1 MSSVEAGSV
10 QVRLTADTQGAMKG
24 FNDVVNT
31 LKRIEAQAY
40 ETQKV
45 MTNAIGKAT
54 GAIIANMKNM
64 NTVSTTTQTR
74 MQKDLVKTNKFVKDL
89 SIRFNQ
95 AYRTLFNIKTIAVV
109 ALGGMLKS
117 LSDVTAEAERMKASL
132 NVMTGGRGEETF
144 TALSSF
150 AARTN
155 VTTAEAVKQYTQ
167 LRAVGLQPTIED
179 METLLDLTNAF
190 GGSQAVFQRISKA
203 LGDIQAKGKLMGE
216 EVRQLTNIG
225 VPIRAIL
232 LESGLLAENMIDQI
246 GKANISATKVIQA
259 IFDYTKKNFK
269 GITQE
274 IMQTWAGTVERL
286 QDTWWRWRRV
296 VAETGF
302 IDVLKQGVDN
312 LISSN
317 NMWLSTLES
326 IGQQLKTITNIVISD
341 KMSGSLAAIYGIVK
355 GIEVAVKG
363 VATVFQTLFDVME
376 TTVYTITDSILSA
389 GSKLNYL
396 KIFFTE
402 GKDAADKF
410 AESQKR
416 IKNTFDDMLNKEQSS
431 RISSIWEGTKFNP
444 NDVSDKTKEILGVSK
459 EAEEVLNKLSKGM
472 QATPMTVFED
482 LNKKIAATA
491 QSATPK
497 IEKMRNSLKE
507 LKDEYS
513 SYFAKGGGNDTVLAS
528 LQEAMRTAIDP
539 KQKEDIRLQ
548 IVEYQKLTE
557 VMKENAKVAFSSME
571 QDIAK
576 EQAKSL
582 RESVGLFSQ
591 IEKKYDKIVGLQ
603 QTETQ
608 VTAKQVEE
616 WGKQLNQLSLKKPQL
631 IQDIQVAREQL
642 DLIKIKL
649 EEPWTNK
656 LADGFK
662 LASEQL
668 MDLGSS
674 MEGLAK
680 NITSTLTDAFT
691 EFFDKGKTDWFSF
704 LQTIRQMILKTL
716 VEQTISGPLAN
727 AMSMAIKGIGSYF
740 GGTPT
745 IDASGQGVTG
755 GNVSFTDASYIP
767 ASPHADGGWIN
778 EPVYGYGAKS
788 GRAYSFAE
796 RGSEY
801 VSSTSSSKAM
811 GGGSDVTVNIYGGD
825 ENTRV
830 RQKEGQNG
838 PEIDIYL
845 DKKMAQLVSGGSATA
860 KALRASYGL
869 TQRRV

>member
-31 LKRIEAQAY
+31 LKRIEAQSY
-40 ETQKV
+40 KTQEA
-45 MTNAIGKAT
+45 MTRAIGQAT
-54 GAIIANMKNM
+54 GAVIANMRNM
-64 NTVSTTTQTR
+64 GTISRTTQTR
-74 MQKDLVKTNKFVKDL
+74 MQKDLVRTNKFVKDL

-274 IMQTWAGTVERL
+274 IMKTWAGTVERL

-302 IDVLKQGVDN
+302 FDILKGQIDSIVNTNDGWARVLERVGHLLGELTKGVFSFGSALDTNFGILNSFLGILEAVALTLKSVWYVIRDIIDN
-312 LISSN
+312 IGGGLARGLTKIVGGVKVALGDMSVDEWQK
-317 NMWLSTLES
+317 MMDTLEGR
-326 IGQQLKTITNIVISD
+326 IEEYKQKQQ
-341 KMSGSLAAIYGIVK
+341 
-355 GIEVAVKG
+355 
-363 VATVFQTLFDVME
+363 
-376 TTVYTITDSILSA
+376 DSRWNEGLIKSWEDIFRA
-389 GSKLNYL
+389 DPSEKSK
-396 KIFFTE
+396 
-402 GKDAADKF
+402 
-410 AESQKR
+410 Q
-416 IKNTFDDMLNKEQSS
+416 
-431 RISSIWEGTKFNP
+431 
-444 NDVSDKTKEILGVSK
+444 ILGTSK
-459 EAEEVLNKLSKGM
+459 ELEEVLNKLSKGM
-472 QATPMTVFED
+472 QVTPMTMFEE
-482 LNKKIAATA
+482 LNKKITSAA

-497 IEKMRNSLKE
+497 IEKMRNRLKD

-513 SYFAKGGGNDTVLAS
+513 SYFAKGGGNDTVLAN

-539 KQKEDIRLQ
+539 KQKEDLRLQ
-548 IVEYQKLTE
+548 IEEYKRLTE

-571 QDIAK
+571 KDIAK

-582 RESVGLFSQ
+582 RESVGLFTQ
-591 IEKKYDKIVGLQ
+591 IEKKYDKIVGLR

-608 VTAKQVEE
+608 VTVKQVEE
-616 WGKQLNQLSLKKPQL
+616 WGKQLNQLGLKKPQL
-631 IQDIQVAREQL
+631 MEDIKVAREQL
-642 DLIKIKL
+642 DLIKVKL

-668 MDLGSS
+668 LDLGSS

-691 EFFDKGKTDWFSF
+691 EFFDKGETDWFSF

-745 IDASGQGVTG
+745 INASGQGVTG
-755 GNVSFTDASYIP
+755 GNVSFTNASYPIS
-767 ASPHADGGWIN
+767 AHADGGWIN

-811 GGGSDVTVNIYGGD
+811 GNGSDVTVNIYGGD

-830 RQKEGQNG
+830 KQKQGQNG

>member
-31 LKRIEAQAY
+31 LKRIEAQSY
-40 ETQKV
+40 KTQEA
-45 MTNAIGKAT
+45 MTRAIGQAT
-54 GAIIANMKNM
+54 SAVIANMRNM
-64 NTVSTTTQTR
+64 DTTSRTTQAR
-74 MQKDLVKTNKFVKDL
+74 MQKDLVRTNKFVKDL

-232 LESGLLAENMIDQI
+232 LESGLLAENMVDQI

-302 IDVLKQGVDN
+302 IDTLKEQIDSMINTNTGWARVLERVGSLLGELTKG
-312 LISSN
+312 IFSFGSSLDSN
-317 NMWLSTLES
+317 FGILNSFLGMLQT
-326 IGQQLKTITNIVISD
+326 IGLALKTIWYVIRDVVDHIGGAFTQGLAGFVGLGKVLFGDMSFD
-341 KMSGSLAAIYGIVK
+341 EYTKMLG
-355 GIEVAVKG
+355 E
-363 VATVFQTLFDVME
+363 
-376 TTVYTITDSILSA
+376 LSA
-389 GSKLNYL
+389 KTDEYRQKQQDMRWGSGL
-396 KIFFTE
+396 
-402 GKDAADKF
+402 
-410 AESQKR
+410 
-416 IKNTFDDMLNKEQSS
+416 KEQFEDILRS
-431 RISSIWEGTKFNP
+431 NP
-444 NDVSDKTKEILGVSK
+444 TEKTKEILGTSK
-459 EAEEVLNKLSKGM
+459 ELEEVLNKLSKGM
-472 QATPMTVFED
+472 QATPMTMFEE
-482 LNKKIAATA
+482 LNKKITSTA

-497 IEKMRNSLKE
+497 IEKMRTRLKE

-513 SYFAKGGGNDTVLAS
+513 SYFAKGGGNDIVLAS

-539 KQKEDIRLQ
+539 KQKEDLRLQ
-548 IVEYQKLTE
+548 IEEYKRLTE

-571 QDIAK
+571 KDIAK

-582 RESVGLFSQ
+582 RESVGLFAQ
-591 IEKKYDKIVGLQ
+591 IEKKYDKIVGLR

-608 VTAKQVEE
+608 VTVKQVEE
-616 WGKQLNQLSLKKPQL
+616 WGKQLNQLGLKKPQL
-631 IQDIQVAREQL
+631 MEDIKIAKEQL
-642 DLIKIKL
+642 DLIKAKL

-668 MDLGSS
+668 LDLGSS

-691 EFFDKGKTDWFSF
+691 EFFDKGETDWFSF

-740 GGTPT
+740 
-745 IDASGQGVTG
+745 SGSMGVTNVTDTASSG
-755 GNVSFTDASYIP
+755 GNVTFTNASYPIS
-767 ASPHADGGWIN
+767 AHADGGWIN

-811 GGGSDVTVNIYGGD
+811 GNGSDVTVNIYGGD

-830 RQKEGQNG
+830 KQKQGQNG

>member
-24 FNDVVNT
+24 FDDVIKE
-31 LKRIEAQAY
+31 LRRIEAQSY
-40 ETQKV
+40 KTQKA
-45 MTNAIGKAT
+45 MTNAIGQAT
-54 GAIIANMKNM
+54 GAIIANLKNM
-64 NTVSTTTQTR
+64 NTTSTATHTR
-74 MQKDLVKTNKFVKDL
+74 MQKDLVRTNKFVKDL

-190 GGSQAVFQRISKA
+190 GGSQAVFQRITKA

-269 GITQE
+269 DITQE
-274 IMQTWAGTVERL
+274 IMKTWAGTVERL
-286 QDTWWRWRRV
+286 QDTWWRWKRV

-302 IDVLKQGVDN
+302 FDSLKEQIDSMINTNTGWARVLERVGSLLGELTKGIFSFGESLD
-312 LISSN
+312 SN
-317 NMWLSTLES
+317 FGILNTFLGILEMVALA
-326 IGQQLKTITNIVISD
+326 LKTVWYALRDIIDNIGGGLTKGLAGITGIG
-341 KMSGSLAAIYGIVK
+341 KMLLGDMSIDEWQK
-355 GIEVAVKG
+355 MMD
-363 VATVFQTLFDVME
+363 TLDARTEEYKQKQQDSRWNEGLIKSWEDIFR
-376 TTVYTITDSILSA
+376 TDPS
-389 GSKLNYL
+389 
-396 KIFFTE
+396 E
-402 GKDAADKF
+402 
-410 AESQKR
+410 
-416 IKNTFDDMLNKEQSS
+416 
-431 RISSIWEGTKFNP
+431 
-444 NDVSDKTKEILGVSK
+444 KTKQILGTSK
-459 EAEEVLNKLSKGM
+459 ELEAVLNKLSKGM
-472 QATPMTVFED
+472 QATPMTMFEE
-482 LNKKIAATA
+482 LNKKITSTA

-497 IEKMRNSLKE
+497 IEKMRTSLKE

-513 SYFAKGGGNDTVLAS
+513 SYFAKGGGNDTVLAN

-539 KQKEDIRLQ
+539 TQKEDIRLQ
-548 IVEYQKLTE
+548 IKEYERLTE

-571 QDIAK
+571 KDIAK

-582 RESVGLFSQ
+582 RESVGLFAQ
-591 IEKKYDKIVGLQ
+591 IEKKYDKIVGLH

-608 VTAKQVEE
+608 VTSKQVEE
-616 WGKQLNQLSLKKPQL
+616 WAKQLNQLGLKKPQL
-631 IQDIQVAREQL
+631 MEDINTAKEQL
-642 DLIKIKL
+642 ESIKVKL

-668 MDLGSS
+668 TDLEKGMHS
-674 MEGLAK
+674 LAT
-680 NITSTLTDAFT
+680 NATSALTDAFT
-691 EFFDKGKTDWFSF
+691 EFFDKGKTDWLSF

-740 GGTPT
+740 GGSMGATNTTGTAP
-745 IDASGQGVTG
+745 SG
-755 GNVSFTDASYIP
+755 GNVTFTNASYPI
-767 ASPHADGGWIN
+767 AAHADGGWIN

-811 GGGSDVTVNIYGGD
+811 GNGSDVTVNIYGGD

-830 RQKEGQNG
+830 KQKQGQNG

>member
-24 FNDVVNT
+24 FDDVIKE
-31 LKRIEAQAY
+31 LRRIEAQSY
-40 ETQKV
+40 KTQKA
-45 MTNAIGKAT
+45 MTNAIGQAT
-54 GAIIANMKNM
+54 GAIIANLKNM
-64 NTVSTTTQTR
+64 NTTSTATHTR
-74 MQKDLVKTNKFVKDL
+74 MQKDLARTNKFVKDL

-95 AYRTLFNIKTIAVV
+95 AYRTLFNIKTIVVV

-259 IFDYTKKNFK
+259 IFDYTRKNFK

-274 IMQTWAGTVERL
+274 IMKTWAGTVERL
-286 QDTWWRWRRV
+286 QDTWWRWSRV
-296 VAETGF
+296 ISETGF
-302 IDVLKQGVDN
+302 FDAVKEQVENIIAPNDTFARTLERTGHSFALLTKAAGDFFKAIEGEMWLNIASSIFEVLSLAIYEVVKALTVLKAEFKAAGEMFGGTLGALALKLTTD
-312 LISSN
+312 IS
-317 NMWLSTLES
+317 WEDA
-326 IGQQLKTITNIVISD
+326 LK
-341 KMSGSLAAIYGIVK
+341 IVK
-355 GIEVAVKG
+355 EIGEEAEKNVLDTLVQSIKDINTEVDKL
-363 VATVFQTLFDVME
+363 TK
-376 TTVYTITDSILSA
+376 TDP
-389 GSKLNYL
+389 SK
-396 KIFFTE
+396 
-402 GKDAADKF
+402 
-410 AESQKR
+410 
-416 IKNTFDDMLNKEQSS
+416 
-431 RISSIWEGTKFNP
+431 
-444 NDVSDKTKEILGVSK
+444 KTKQILGTSK
-459 EAEEVLNKLSKGM
+459 ELEEVLNKLSKGM
-472 QATPMTVFED
+472 QATPMTMFEE
-482 LNKKIAATA
+482 LNKKITSIA

-497 IEKMRNSLKE
+497 IEKMRTSLKE

-513 SYFAKGGGNDTVLAS
+513 SYFAKGGGNDTVLAN

-539 KQKEDIRLQ
+539 TQKEDIRLQ
-548 IVEYQKLTE
+548 IKEYERLTE

-571 QDIAK
+571 KDIAK

-582 RESVGLFSQ
+582 RESVGLFAQ
-591 IEKKYDKIVGLQ
+591 IEKKYDKIVGLH

-608 VTAKQVEE
+608 VTSKQVEE
-616 WGKQLNQLSLKKPQL
+616 WAKQLNQLSLKKPQL
-631 IQDIQVAREQL
+631 IEDIKVAKEQL
-642 DLIKIKL
+642 ESIKVKL

-668 MDLGSS
+668 TDLEKGMHS
-674 MEGLAK
+674 LA
-680 NITSTLTDAFT
+680 NNATSALTDAFT
-691 EFFDKGKTDWFSF
+691 EFFDKGKTDWSSF

-727 AMSMAIKGIGSYF
+727 AMSMAIRGIGSYF
-740 GGTPT
+740 GSSMGVPNTTGTAP
-745 IDASGQGVTG
+745 SG
-755 GNVSFTDASYIP
+755 GNVTFTNASYPIS
-767 ASPHADGGWIN
+767 AHADGGWIN

-811 GGGSDVTVNIYGGD
+811 GNGSDVTVNIYGGD

-830 RQKEGQNG
+830 KQKQGQNG

>member
-31 LKRIEAQAY
+31 LKRIEAQSY
-40 ETQKV
+40 KTQEA
-45 MTNAIGKAT
+45 MTRAIGQAT
-54 GAIIANMKNM
+54 GAVIANMRNM
-64 NTVSTTTQTR
+64 DTTSRTTQAR
-74 MQKDLVKTNKFVKDL
+74 MQKDLVRTNKFVKDL

-274 IMQTWAGTVERL
+274 IMKTWAGTVERL
-286 QDTWWRWRRV
+286 QDTWWRWSRV
-296 VAETGF
+296 ISETGF
-302 IDVLKQGVDN
+302 FDAVKEQVENIIAPNDMFARTLERTGHSFALLTKAAGDFFKAIEGGMWVNVASSVFEVLSLAIYEVVKALTVLKAEFKAAGEIFGGTLGALALKLTTD
-312 LISSN
+312 IS
-317 NMWLSTLES
+317 WKDA
-326 IGQQLKTITNIVISD
+326 LK
-341 KMSGSLAAIYGIVK
+341 IVK
-355 GIEVAVKG
+355 EIGEEAEKNVLDTLVQSIKDINTEVDKL
-363 VATVFQTLFDVME
+363 TK
-376 TTVYTITDSILSA
+376 TDSS
-389 GSKLNYL
+389 
-396 KIFFTE
+396 E
-402 GKDAADKF
+402 
-410 AESQKR
+410 
-416 IKNTFDDMLNKEQSS
+416 
-431 RISSIWEGTKFNP
+431 
-444 NDVSDKTKEILGVSK
+444 KTKQILGTSK
-459 EAEEVLNKLSKGM
+459 ELEEVLNKLSKGM
-472 QATPMTVFED
+472 QATPMTMFEE
-482 LNKKIAATA
+482 LNKKITSTA

-497 IEKMRNSLKE
+497 IEKMRTRLKE

-513 SYFAKGGGNDTVLAS
+513 SYFAKGGGNDTVLAN

-548 IVEYQKLTE
+548 IAEYKKLTE

-571 QDIAK
+571 KDIAK

-582 RESVGLFSQ
+582 RESVGLFAQ
-591 IEKKYDKIVGLQ
+591 IEKKYDKIVGLR

-608 VTAKQVEE
+608 VTVKQVEE
-616 WGKQLNQLSLKKPQL
+616 WGKQLNQLGLKKPQL
-631 IQDIQVAREQL
+631 MEDIKVAKEQL
-642 DLIKIKL
+642 DLIKAKL

-668 MDLGSS
+668 LDLGSS

-691 EFFDKGKTDWFSF
+691 EFFDKGETDWFSF

-727 AMSMAIKGIGSYF
+727 AMSMAIRGIGSYF
-740 GGTPT
+740 
-745 IDASGQGVTG
+745 SGSMKATDVTG
-755 GNVSFTDASYIP
+755 TASFDNVNFTNASYPIS
-767 ASPHADGGWIN
+767 AHADGGWIN

-811 GGGSDVTVNIYGGD
+811 GNGSDVTVNIYGGD

-830 RQKEGQNG
+830 KQKQGQNG

>member
-31 LKRIEAQAY
+31 LKRIEAQSY
-40 ETQKV
+40 KTQEA
-45 MTNAIGKAT
+45 MTRAIGQAT
-54 GAIIANMKNM
+54 GAVIANMRNM
-64 NTVSTTTQTR
+64 DTISRTTQTR
-74 MQKDLVKTNKFVKDL
+74 MQKDLVRTNKFVKDL

-225 VPIRAIL
+225 IPIRAIL

-302 IDVLKQGVDN
+302 FDVLKGQIDSIVNTNDGWARV
-312 LISSN
+312 
-317 NMWLSTLES
+317 LERV
-326 IGQQLKTITNIVISD
+326 GHLLEELT
-341 KMSGSLAAIYGIVK
+341 
-355 GIEVAVKG
+355 KG
-363 VATVFQTLFDVME
+363 VFSFGGALDNNFGMLNSFLGMLEAVGLALKSVWYVIRDIIDNIGGGLTKGLASLIGGGKVLLGDM
-376 TTVYTITDSILSA
+376 SIDEYIKMLDELSA
-389 GSKLNYL
+389 
-396 KIFFTE
+396 
-402 GKDAADKF
+402 
-410 AESQKR
+410 
-416 IKNTFDDMLNKEQSS
+416 
-431 RISSIWEGTKFNP
+431 
-444 NDVSDKTKEILGVSK
+444 KTKEYKQKQQDSRWNEGLIKSWEDIFRTDPSEKTKQILGTSK
-459 EAEEVLNKLSKGM
+459 ELEEVLNKLSKGM
-472 QATPMTVFED
+472 QATPMTMFEE
-482 LNKKIAATA
+482 LNKKITSTA

-497 IEKMRNSLKE
+497 IEKMRTRLKE

-513 SYFAKGGGNDTVLAS
+513 AYFAKGGGNDTVLAN
-528 LQEAMRTAIDP
+528 LQEAMKNAIDP
-539 KQKEDIRLQ
+539 KQKEDLRLQ
-548 IVEYQKLTE
+548 IEEYKRLTE

-571 QDIAK
+571 KDIAK

-582 RESVGLFSQ
+582 RESVGLFAQ
-591 IEKKYDKIVGLQ
+591 IEKKYDKIVGLR

-608 VTAKQVEE
+608 VTVKQVEE

-631 IQDIQVAREQL
+631 MEDIKVAQEQL
-642 DLIKIKL
+642 DLIKVKL

-668 MDLGSS
+668 LDLGSS

-691 EFFDKGKTDWFSF
+691 EFFDKGETDWFSF

-740 GGTPT
+740 TSSLGGVENMGGTKTGNIPVQPMKPT
-745 IDASGQGVTG
+745 V
-755 GNVSFTDASYIP
+755 
-767 ASPHADGGWIN
+767 PHADGGWIN

-811 GGGSDVTVNIYGGD
+811 GNGSDVTVNIYGGD

-830 RQKEGQNG
+830 KQKQGQNG